1 MTLDHAD
8 VGAQVLIKDIPDP
21 QAATVALRMGISAGE
36 VLKLAAGGEPGRY
49 GNCLGPRHLSG
60 HPRGIATRLNQ
71 TNEWKA

>member
-36 VLKLAAGGEPGRY
+36 VLKLAAKIPGGPVVVSRGDMEIALGRDI
-49 GNCLGPRHLSG
+49 C
-60 HPRGIATRLNQ
+60 RGIHVELQ
-71 TNEWKA
+71 PG